1 LTFFGNSH
9 TVEDNKPVSGW
20 KLFHKLLHFVA
31 LLLSQGFNQNFS
43 FFGKS
48 CVVLLTKR
56 RHVDGS
62 QQQAATESNQVFL
75 PNIYMAY

>member
-1 LTFFGNSH
+1 
-9 TVEDNKPVSGW
+9 
-20 KLFHKLLHFVA
+20 
-31 LLLSQGFNQNFS
+31 LSQGFNQNFL